1 MACAPYVRAMRVFPF
16 FFAVAILVAIVGL
29 SASATDKVVRCGQ
42 VSERT
47 SASFVLSA
55 PDVDPLR
62 VAIPAGRDVAPADY
76 ACVSVLPGTPVAQLV
91 AIVTPDMPGYVA
103 AH

>member
-1 MACAPYVRAMRVFPF
+1 MRVFPF

-42 VSERT
+42 VRERT
-47 SASFVLSA
+47 PASFVLLS
-55 PDVDPLR
+55 PGVDPLR
-62 VAIPAGRDVAPADY
+62 VTIPSGHDLAPADY
-76 ACVSVLPGTPVAQLV
+76 ACVSVLPGTPAAQLV
-91 AIVTPDMPGYVA
+91 DLLTPDMPGYVA

>member
-1 MACAPYVRAMRVFPF
+1 LLLLKEVRVFPF

-29 SASATDKVVRCGQ
+29 SASATDTVVRCGQ

-47 SASFVLSA
+47 ATSFVLSSPA
-55 PDVDPLR
+55 VDPLR
-62 VAIPAGRDVAPADY
+62 IEIPSGRDVTLADY
-76 ACVSVLPGTPVAQLV
+76 ACVSVLPGRPAAQLV
-91 AIVTPDMPGYVA
+91 GLLTPNMPGYVA

>member
-1 MACAPYVRAMRVFPF
+1 MRFFPV

-47 SASFVLSA
+47 PASFVLSS
-55 PDVDPLR
+55 PGIDPLR
-62 VAIPAGRDVAPADY
+62 VAIPSGKEIAASDY
-76 ACVSVLPGTPVAQLV
+76 TCVSVLPGTPAAQLV
-91 AIVTPDMPGYVA
+91 AIVTPEMPGYVA